1 MLEKPLLLMGDSA
14 TSRYSSVLKWHEPS
28 PTIKSFFRK
37 AWAWPQDHPSGGAT
51 DPRIL
56 AVLSCLPV
64 PGAAAWAVDSINQER
79 LAGSHPLCTWLSLLL
94 GNCLQCLSVSPG
106 KPLTPWCCWDSLL
119 VPHIRTTWHCLM
131 WLFGRLEM
139 PGRPKKKCL
148 TWRWLK
154 SLKSELPHWPEAPYL
169 VKSLTHCCSGKDR

>member
-1 MLEKPLLLMGDSA
+1 M
-14 TSRYSSVLKWHEPS
+14 
-28 PTIKSFFRK
+28 
-37 AWAWPQDHPSGGAT
+37 AWPQDHPSGGAT

-56 AVLSCLPV
+56 AVLSCLAV
-64 PGAAAWAVDSINQER
+64 PGATAWATNSIHQER
-79 LAGSHPLCTWLSLLL
+79 LAGYHPLSTWLYLLL
-94 GNCLQCLSVSPG
+94 GNCLQCLSVFPG
-106 KPLTPWCCWDSLL
+106 KLLTPWCCWDSLL

-131 WLFGRLEM
+131 QLFGRLEM

-169 VKSLTHCCSGKDR
+169 VKFLAHCCSGKDR